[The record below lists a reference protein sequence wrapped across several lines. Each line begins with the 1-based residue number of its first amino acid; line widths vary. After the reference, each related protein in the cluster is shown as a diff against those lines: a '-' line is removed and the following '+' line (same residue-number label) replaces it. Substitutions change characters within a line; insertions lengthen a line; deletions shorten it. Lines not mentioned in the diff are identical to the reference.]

1 MRNALIAAVVAA
13 VVAAASGTT
22 ATLVVTSKNIKNGTI
37 QTVDISARAKRA
49 LKGNRGLRGLTGAPG
64 AQGARGLQGPQGAQG
79 PAGPGLSGLHYV
91 EARATVP
98 PLQVGSAGA
107 ECPSGERVISGGG
120 ATNVGTLT
128 LTAPFAESSW
138 VVGAD
143 NTSPTLTATVVSVAL
158 CGRIGTGVA
167 AATTGVPA
175 LSPERFVYAQR
186 SSR

>member
-1 MRNALIAAVVAA
+1 MKTALIAGFVSA
-13 VVAAASGTT
+13 VVAAASGTA
-22 ATLVVTSKNIKNGTI
+22 ATIVVTSKNIQNGTI

-64 AQGARGLQGPQGAQG
+64 AQGAQG

-98 PLQVGSAGA
+98 PLQVGSASA

-120 ATNVGTLT
+120 ATNVGTLN
-128 LTAPFAESSW
+128 LTAPFGESFW

-143 NTSPTLTATVVSVAL
+143 NTSSTLTATVVSVAV
-158 CGRIGTGVA
+158 CGRIG
-167 AATTGVPA
+167 
-175 LSPERFVYAQR
+175 
-186 SSR
+186 